1 MKSATALKMLE
12 KSSSNLSPASA
23 ALRSLAPL
31 LLTKTSTIMTDS
43 PILNE
48 FNRVKELH
56 PDIIALFRV
65 GDYYESYCQD
75 AEIVSDVAEI
85 PLYKLHIEM
94 AGFYHS
100 KLDNVLPKLVR
111 AGHRVGIFSLLPLSS

>member
-1 MKSATALKMLE
+1 
-12 KSSSNLSPASA
+12 
-23 ALRSLAPL
+23 
-31 LLTKTSTIMTDS
+31 MTDS

-75 AEIVSDVAEI
+75 VEIVSDVAEI

-94 AGFYHS
+94 AGFHHS
-100 KLDNVLPKLVR
+100 RLDDVLQKLVR

>member
-1 MKSATALKMLE
+1 
-12 KSSSNLSPASA
+12 
-23 ALRSLAPL
+23 
-31 LLTKTSTIMTDS
+31 MTDS

-48 FNRVKELH
+48 FNRVKDLH

-85 PLYKLHIEM
+85 PLYKLHIET

-100 KLDNVLPKLVR
+100 KLDNVLQKLVR
-111 AGHRVGIFSLLPLSS
+111 AGHRVGIFSLLHLLP